1 MEQAATFKAFP
12 HIGEKV
18 FGYLTNEND
27 FKRGLS
33 VCKSWNEIST
43 NPSFWLKKLKAL
55 NRPDEDMQKWVNS
68 ALEKIDFSCANTIVT
83 MNLRREYF
91 LLKSTKYVCNTCKR
105 GFPTPTILNCHQK
118 RHLFERNFRCDT
130 CSVSFRTSGHLAKHK
145 RSSGHFNKVN
155 INATFGQPNNHRPF
169 YCADCRLGF
178 RIHGHLAKHLRS
190 KSHILKLENAGK
202 LPIGIYDK
210 LEQSGVNFTLIDT
223 SSNDSAL
230 ESLKTFAAAL

>member
-68 ALEKIDFSCANTIVT
+68 ALGKIDFSNANTIVT

-145 RSSGHFNKVN
+145 MSSGHFNKLN
-155 INATFGQPNNHRPF
+155 INAVLGQHVNPRPF
-169 YCADCRLGF
+169 YCADCKIGF
-178 RIHGHLAKHLRS
+178 RIHGHLAKHLQS
-190 KSHILKLENAGK
+190 KSHILKLENSGK
-202 LPIGIYDK
+202 LLIGTYAK
-210 LEQSGVNFTLIDT
+210 MEHSGTNFNLIDT
-223 SSNDSAL
+223 SSCESAL
-230 ESLKTFAAAL
+230 ESIKALAAAL

>member
-1 MEQAATFKAFP
+1 MDQAATFKAFP

-18 FGYLTNEND
+18 LGYLTNEND
-27 FKRGLS
+27 FKTGLS
-33 VCKSWNEIST
+33 VCKSWNEILT
-43 NPSFWLKKLKAL
+43 NPSFWLKKLKTL
-55 NRPDEDMQKWVNS
+55 NRPDMQIWVNS

-91 LLKSTKYVCNTCKR
+91 FLKSTKFVCNTCKN
-105 GFPTPTILNCHQK
+105 GFPTPTILNFHQ
-118 RHLFERNFRCDT
+118 RNHLFERNFRCET

-155 INATFGQPNNHRPF
+155 INATFGEPINHRPF
-169 YCADCRLGF
+169 YCADCKLGF